1 MALKDETRDP
11 WTYII
16 GALVG
21 GAAWAVGVPLL
32 AAAGVGAAVFGVKA
46 AVGAALGGG
55 DRPAASGQ
63 APPLPVT
70 DLSPEERW
78 LGRAE
83 RAVASFGS
91 LAGSVPEGIVSQRG
105 RSIGGQSRKT
115 LEGLRRLAGQ
125 ASMTRTVAS
134 HVDAGQLAVEAERL
148 QAEVAATGD
157 PDIREELEK
166 SLESIREQMDIAARL
181 AQSLATLL
189 ARMES
194 GTLGL
199 ERLVAQLAEIL
210 ALTESATSPVEG
222 AQQLE
227 ALADEL
233 EGLRAG
239 LAETEQLSRRTLG
252 AYAGDDVASDGNDGR
267 S

>member
-11 WTYII
+11 WTYIL

-21 GAAWAVGVPLL
+21 GAAWAVGVPVL
-32 AAAGVGAAVFGVKA
+32 AAAGVGAAVLGVKA
-46 AVGAALGGG
+46 VIGSALGG
-55 DRPAASGQ
+55 DRPSRPGR
-63 APPLPVT
+63 PRPLPVT
-70 DLSPEERW
+70 DRSPEEHW
-78 LGRAE
+78 LARAE
-83 RAVASFGS
+83 RAVASFGA
-91 LAGSVPEGIVSQRG
+91 LAESVPEGLVSERG
-105 RSIGGQSRKT
+105 RSIGEQSQKT

-134 HVDAGQLAVEAERL
+134 HVEAGQLAAEAERL
-148 QAEVAATGD
+148 QAEIEATTD
-157 PDIREELEK
+157 TDIHEELQK
-166 SLESIREQMDIAARL
+166 SLDSVREQMDIAARL